1 MAQLPDPIDTLTPQA
16 RQVYDKIIAKR
27 GALRGPYAPL
37 MHHPALAE
45 RVGDLGEY
53 LRFESSLPGD
63 VRELAI
69 LITARAASQPYE
81 WTAHAPIARRE
92 GLPEDLIERVR
103 TRGDLQTLPA
113 RYAAAARVVQH
124 VLTRESI
131 PRELHDSVQKQYGV
145 TGLLELVVLAGY
157 YGLIAGVLFAFDVRI
172 PPGTTAPF

>member
-1 MAQLPDPIDTLTPQA
+1 
-16 RQVYDKIIAKR
+16 
-27 GALRGPYAPL
+27 

-53 LRFESSLPGD
+53 LRFQSSLPGD

-69 LITARAASQPYE
+69 LITARAASQPY
-81 WTAHAPIARRE
+81 
-92 GLPEDLIERVR
+92 
-103 TRGDLQTLPA
+103 
-113 RYAAAARVVQH
+113 
-124 VLTRESI
+124 

>member
-1 MAQLPDPIDTLTPQA
+1 MAQLPDPIDTLSHEA
-16 RQVYDKIIAKR
+16 RQVYAKIIAKR

-37 MHHPALAE
+37 MHHPQLAE

-53 LRFESSLPGD
+53 LRFDATLPGD

-92 GLPEDLIERVR
+92 GLPEDVIERVR
-103 TRGDLQTLPA
+103 TRGDLGALPA
-113 RYAAAARVVQH
+113 RYAGAARVVQH
-124 VLTRESI
+124 VLARESL
-131 PRELHDSVQKQYGV
+131 PRDLHDTVQKAFGV
-145 TGLLELVVLAGY
+145 TGLIELVVLAGH

-172 PPGTTAPF
+172 PPGAPAPF